1 MHLIERVYAEAMA
14 KEARRRKDAEHDGGN
29 AMASRQCPAAAR
41 QPTRRLPEG
50 VDPGLDYASRVGVR
64 IFLSNTVGKLE
75 MDLICL
81 VWSSQESCP
90 LGPARSVQ
98 YAKQRLRTHGL
109 FIKAESLAALSSDTQ
124 CVVMTACIR
133 ALLGL

>member
-1 MHLIERVYAEAMA
+1 MVSRA
-14 KEARRRKDAEHDGGN
+14 N
-29 AMASRQCPAAAR
+29 AAAASRQP
-41 QPTRRLPEG
+41 RLPEG

-64 IFLSNTVGKLE
+64 IFLSNTVGKHE

-81 VWSSQESCP
+81 VWSSQE
-90 LGPARSVQ
+90 LRSFQ

-109 FIKAESLAALSSDTQ
+109 FIKAESVAELFPDTQ

-133 ALLGL
+133 ALLGIRL